1 MNFPGINPHSDLSF
15 FTDDERHI
23 INCFAARDWYV
34 TRTLKISIAASSYK
48 VILIKPLDL
57 PKKAFNLNRE
67 VVVALSPYETFEPRS
82 IDAIDYL
89 DVQELRLEE
98 ICSIIISKDIDV
110 ESKLG
115 NILKSNEEARVI
127 IPFSY
132 AEMLSNQSD
141 PEYLI
146 SKIRKNFYGRDLFGI
161 QDALKKDLYF
171 FGRRD
176 LIYTLLNR
184 HLNGENSGVFGLR
197 KTGKTSILYSIER
210 ALDRKKSISIFV
222 DCQTLHL
229 KSWQNALF
237 SIIQE
242 LQVKAGV
249 KKADLKMFSNDLVD
263 DFIADHFFNDLKTVY
278 RKNDKKSIL
287 LIFDEI
293 ENITFDTSI
302 SDNWKGGSDFI
313 KFWQVIRSS
322 HQKLRANNVFTYLIT
337 GTNPR
342 CIEKSTINKADNPI
356 FSQFSPIYIPA
367 FDVVQTKEMIDKL
380 GGYMGLMFDDAVSN
394 KLVADFGGHPL
405 LIRQMCSFIH
415 KKVDLEKHNRPFKVN
430 GTYYSIKKQEF
441 LLDEKEGFNNYMRMV
456 LEVLENWYEDEF
468 QMLTWLSLGDY
479 ETFKDLANEV
489 PEYVTHLLQY
499 GLVEKAVGDYSF
511 KVEALQN
518 YVSSRNKYK
527 VLNPS
532 EHDKRMEVLKR
543 VDKSESQLRTI
554 VRQQLKVAFGEESAK
569 KKVLSEIYKPSDI
582 AQYLPER
589 YSDLFSS
596 SKHDIYLKT
605 IFELMRK
612 NWENCFR
619 NIFDVDVEEFIAK
632 FTILTKRRNDA
643 AHGNLIQ
650 DSDFQSF
657 RGVMEW
663 LEGKIDDFRGTVE
676 TRSS

>member
-1 MNFPGINPHSDLSF
+1 MNSPGINHSSDLGF
-15 FTDDERHI
+15 FTADELAI

-34 TRTLKISIAASSYK
+34 TRTQKVSIAASSYK
-48 VILIKPLDL
+48 VILVKPLEL
-57 PKKAFNLNRE
+57 PKNAFNLNRE
-67 VVVALSPYETFEPRS
+67 VVVAFSSYETFEPRS

-89 DVQELRLEE
+89 NVQELRLEE
-98 ICSIIISKDIDV
+98 ICSIIISKDISV

-132 AEMLSNQSD
+132 TEILSNQSD

-146 SKIRKNFYGRDLFGI
+146 SKIRKKFYSRDLFGI

-184 HLNGENSGVFGLR
+184 HINSENSGVFGLR
-197 KTGKTSILYSIER
+197 KTGKTSILYSVER

-237 SIIQE
+237 SIIE
-242 LQVKAGV
+242 GLQAKIGI
-249 KKADLKMFSNDLVD
+249 KKADLKMFSNDLAN
-263 DFIADHFFNDLKTVY
+263 DFISDYFFDDINTIY
-278 RKNDKKSIL
+278 HKNDKKSIL

-302 SDNWKGGSDFI
+302 SNNWREGNDFI

-322 HQKLRANNVFTYLIT
+322 HQRLRANNVFTYLIT

-342 CIEKSTINKADNPI
+342 CIERATINKADNPI
-356 FSQFSPIYIPA
+356 FSQFPPIYIPP
-367 FDVVQTKEMIDKL
+367 FDVVQTQEMIDKL
-380 GGYMGLMFDDAVSN
+380 GGYMGLVFDDAVGN

-415 KKVDLEKHNRPFKVN
+415 KKVDLENLNRPFKIN
-430 GTYYSIKKQEF
+430 KTYYDIKKKEF
-441 LLDEKEGFNNYMRMV
+441 LLDKKEGFNNYMKMV

-468 QMLTWLSLGDY
+468 QMLTWLSLGNY
-479 ETFKDLANEV
+479 TTFKDYANEA

-499 GLVEKAVGDYSF
+499 GLVEESVGDYSF
-511 KVEALQN
+511 KIEALEN
-518 YVSSRNKYK
+518 YLSSRNKHK
-527 VLNPS
+527 ALNLS
-532 EHDKRMEVLKR
+532 EDEKRMEVLKR
-543 VDKSESQLRTI
+543 IDKSESQLRAI
-554 VRQQLKVAFGEESAK
+554 VRRQLKVEFGEESAK
-569 KKVLSEIYKPSDI
+569 RKVISEIYKPSDI
-582 AQYLPER
+582 TKYMSEK
-589 YSDLFSS
+589 YSDLFLPG
-596 SKHDIYLKT
+596 KHDIFLKV
-605 IFELMRK
+605 IVELMRK

-619 NIFDVDVEEFIAK
+619 NIFDVDVEEFSAK
-632 FTILTKRRNDA
+632 FTILKKRRNNA
-643 AHGNLIQ
+643 AHGDLIQ
-650 DSDFQSF
+650 DSDFQGF

-663 LEGKIDDFRGTVE
+663 LESKIDDF
-676 TRSS
+676 

>member
-15 FTDDERHI
+15 FTDDELAI

-34 TRTLKISIAASSYK
+34 TRTQRIAIAASSYK
-48 VILIKPLDL
+48 VILVKPLDL
-57 PKKAFNLNRE
+57 PKNAFNLNRE
-67 VVVALSPYETFEPRS
+67 VVVAFSSYETFEPRS

-89 DVQELRLEE
+89 DIQELRLEE

-132 AEMLSNQSD
+132 TEILSNQD
-141 PEYLI
+141 NPEYLI
-146 SKIRKNFYGRDLFGI
+146 SKIRKKFYSRDLFGI

-197 KTGKTSILYSIER
+197 KTGKTSILYSVER
-210 ALDRKKSISIFV
+210 ALDRKKSISVFV

-242 LQVKAGV
+242 LQTKAGI
-249 KKADLKMFSNDLVD
+249 KKADLKMFSNDLAD
-263 DFIADHFFNDLKTVY
+263 DFIADYFFDDIKTVY
-278 RKNDKKSIL
+278 HKNDKKSIL

-302 SDNWKGGSDFI
+302 SNNWKGGDDFI

-342 CIEKSTINKADNPI
+342 CIERSTINKADNPI

-367 FDVVQTKEMIDKL
+367 FDVVQTQEMIDKL
-380 GGYMGLMFDDAVSN
+380 GGYMGLVFDDSVSN

-405 LIRQMCSFIH
+405 LIRQMCSYIH
-415 KKVDLEKHNRPFKVN
+415 KKVDLERHNRPFEVN
-430 GTYYSIKKQEF
+430 KTYYSIKKQEF
-441 LLDEKEGFNNYMRMV
+441 LLDRKEGFNNYMKMV
-456 LEVLENWYEDEF
+456 LEVLENWYKDEF

-479 ETFKDLANEV
+479 TTFKDLANEV

-499 GLVEKAVGDYSF
+499 GLVEEAVGDYSF
-511 KVEALQN
+511 KVEALQS
-518 YVSSRNKYK
+518 YLSSRNKYK
-527 VLNPS
+527 VLNLS
-532 EHDKRMEVLKR
+532 DDEKRSEVLSR
-543 VDKSESQLRTI
+543 IDKSESQLREI
-554 VRQQLKVAFGEESAK
+554 VRRQLKVEFGEEAAK

-582 AQYLPER
+582 ARYMSEK
-589 YSDLFSS
+589 YSDLFLPG
-596 SKHDIYLKT
+596 KHNIFLKT
-605 IFELMRK
+605 TFELMRK

-619 NIFDVDVEEFIAK
+619 NIFDVDIEEFSAK
-632 FTILTKRRNDA
+632 STMLAKRRNDA

-663 LEGKIDDFRGTVE
+663 LEGKISDF
-676 TRSS
+676 